1 VPAWR
6 DLSWLA
12 SPQHTTPASQSI
24 SESVA
29 VTHPHH
35 PLYGQQVA
43 IVRLRQGANPDLVVR
58 LPDGTH
64 AAIAMHLTDYA
75 GASTPQPAPVSPH
88 LLDLAGLRQVV
99 QLLQT
104 IRQDRRWPSS
114 APDTTLPTATV
125 RSYDPEDSS
134 S

>member
-1 VPAWR
+1 MSAAGSPSHRWDRGSLVELPERFDRAGQ
-6 DLSWLA
+6 A

-24 SESVA
+24 SELVTI
-29 VTHPHH
+29 THPHH

-75 GASTPQPAPVSPH
+75 GASAPQITPDAPH
-88 LLDLAGLRQVV
+88 LLDLDGLRHVV
-99 QLLQT
+99 QL
-104 IRQDRRWPSS
+104 
-114 APDTTLPTATV
+114 
-125 RSYDPEDSS
+125 
-134 S
+134 